1 MTLSG
6 KDYINDLIPN
16 SGAIQAINDDFRHIV
31 QNLHLWSFYESVKTN
46 LGVSQALIV
55 EKDSAILGIDFFPN
69 FILKL
74 FLFVCARGFS
84 KAYCSTPGLPKE
96 RVQLLNADHRHVCK
110 FRDTLDSNYITLR
123 NAFVSTIDQIERE
136 CKYLHVLGYR
146 YQPYATYNTQ
156 GWLQLK
162 TVTVIQ

>member
-69 FILKL
+69 FILKP
-74 FLFVCARGFS
+74 FLFVRFFS
-84 KAYCSTPGLPKE
+84 YVLEVS
-96 RVQLLNADHRHVCK
+96 
-110 FRDTLDSNYITLR
+110 LR
-123 NAFVSTIDQIERE
+123 LTVRLQVSPRNESS
-136 CKYLHVLGYR
+136 Y
-146 YQPYATYNTQ
+146 
-156 GWLQLK
+156 
-162 TVTVIQ
+162 